1 MNVTVDAVLARL
13 REERLL
19 DLQLR
24 FAETPAPTFDES
36 RRAGV
41 VAQVWRE
48 AGLEP
53 HIDEAGNVLAL
64 RPGQRESPLLV
75 ISAHLDT
82 VFPIEQDVR
91 VRRPG
96 DWCDYC
102 EPPGI
107 VPEGEYHGPGIS
119 DCAAGLASVTGVIE
133 ALQAGRAFTPSTIL
147 FAAVVGE
154 EGIGDLKGTRHLFA
168 SEWGPRIGAFVTV
181 DIGVRGA
188 VIHTGVASY
197 RYRFTFRGPGGHAWD
212 NFGRY
217 NPLHAA
223 ALAAGKIAMY
233 RAPAEPRTSYN
244 VGIIGGGRSI
254 NAIPESAYFELDL
267 RCVDPAGLDA
277 ARDHV
282 LGLIRAA
289 HEEYAATVEGES
301 SLDCDLLGHRPGGAT
316 PWDDPLVVAARES
329 IEAEGMVVRT
339 GPASTDANIPIGL
352 GIPAVAFPWG
362 GSERNLH
369 SVRESFRPRDRIL
382 DVRAL
387 ARLALTYRVP
397 QLTA

>member
-1 MNVTVDAVLARL
+1 MNDAIEPVLAGL

-19 DLQLR
+19 ELQLR
-24 FAETPAPTFDES
+24 YAETPAPTFDES

-41 VAQVWRE
+41 VAQLWRE
-48 AGLEP
+48 AGLDP

-64 RPGQRESPLLV
+64 RPGVRDEPLLV
-75 ISAHLDT
+75 VSAHLDT
-82 VFPIEQDVR
+82 VFPIDQDVT

-102 EPPGI
+102 ETPGV

-133 ALQAGRAFTPSTIL
+133 ALQAARAVTPSSIL

-168 SEWGPRIGAFVTV
+168 SDWGPRIGAFVTV

-188 VIHTGVASY
+188 LIHTGVASY

-223 ALAAGKIAMY
+223 ARAAGKIAMY
-233 RAPAEPRTSYN
+233 SAPAEPRTSYN

-254 NAIPESAYFELDL
+254 NAIPESAFFELDL
-267 RCVDPAGLDA
+267 RCVDPGGLEAAAAHILDLVRAG
-277 ARDHV
+277 
-282 LGLIRAA
+282 
-289 HEEYAATVEGES
+289 HEEYAATVDGDS
-301 SLDCDLLGHRPGGAT
+301 SYAAEMLGYRPGGTT
-316 PWDDPLVVAARES
+316 PWDDPLVAAARQA
-329 IEAEGMVVRT
+329 IEAEGLVVRT

-369 SVRESFRPRDRIL
+369 SVRESFRPKGRLL

-387 ARLALTYRVP
+387 ARLALTYRGP
-397 QLTA
+397 QLTR

>member
-1 MNVTVDAVLARL
+1 MNATIDAVLAHL

-19 DLQLR
+19 ELQLR
-24 FAETPAPTFDES
+24 YAETPAPTFDES

-41 VAQVWRE
+41 VARLWRD

-53 HIDEAGNVLAL
+53 HIDDAGNVLAL
-64 RPGQRESPLLV
+64 RPGQYESPLLV

-82 VFPIEQDVR
+82 VFPIDQDVR
-91 VRRPG
+91 VRCPG

-102 EPPGI
+102 EPPAT
-107 VPEGEYHGPGIS
+107 VPEGEYHGPGVS

-133 ALQAGRAFTPSTIL
+133 ALQACAVTTPSSIL

-168 SEWGPRIGAFVTV
+168 SDWGPRIGAFVTV

-188 VIHTGVASY
+188 LIHIGVASY

-223 ALAAGKIAMY
+223 GLAVGKIALY
-233 RAPAEPRTSYN
+233 RAPTEPRTSYN
-244 VGIIGGGRSI
+244 VGIISGGRSI
-254 NAIPESAYFELDL
+254 NAIPESASFELDL
-267 RCVDPAGLDA
+267 RCVDPEGLETA
-277 ARDHV
+277 AAHVRALV
-282 LGLIRAA
+282 LGA
-289 HEEYAATVEGES
+289 HEEYAATVDGDS
-301 SLDCDLLGHRPGGAT
+301 SCTSELLGYRPGGAT
-316 PWDDPLVVAARES
+316 PWGDPLVVAARHA
-329 IEAEGMVVRT
+329 IEAEGLVVRT

-352 GIPAVAFPWG
+352 GISAVAFPWG

-369 SVRESFRPRDRIL
+369 SVRETFRPKDRLL

-387 ARLALTYRVP
+387 ARLALTFKVP
-397 QLTA
+397 QLTR

>member
-1 MNVTVDAVLARL
+1 MNHAIAPVLAHL
-13 REERLL
+13 NENRLL
-19 DLQLR
+19 ELQLR
-24 FAETPAPTFDES
+24 YAETPAPTFDES

-41 VAQVWRE
+41 VAQIWRD
-48 AGLEP
+48 AGLDP
-53 HIDEAGNVLAL
+53 HIDGAGNVLAL
-64 RPGQRESPLLV
+64 RPGQQDEPVLV

-102 EPPGI
+102 ETPGV
-107 VPEGEYHGPGIS
+107 VPEGEYHGPGVS

-133 ALQAGRAFTPSTIL
+133 ALQARSAFTPSSIL

-168 SEWGPRIGAFVTV
+168 SEWGPRIGAFITV

-188 VIHTGVASY
+188 LIHTGVASY

-223 ALAAGKIAMY
+223 GLAVGKIALY
-233 RAPAEPRTSYN
+233 KAPTEPRTSYN
-244 VGIIGGGRSI
+244 VGVISGGRSI
-254 NAIPESAYFELDL
+254 NAIPESASFELDL
-267 RCVDPAGLDA
+267 RCVEPEGLETA
-277 ARDHV
+277 AAHV
-282 LGLIRAA
+282 LELVRAA
-289 HEEYAATVEGES
+289 HEEYASTVDGES
-301 SLDCDLLGHRPGGAT
+301 SYTAEILGHRPGGAT
-316 PWDDPLVVAARES
+316 PWDDPLVVAAREA
-329 IEAEGMVVRT
+329 IESEGLIVRT

-369 SVRESFRPRDRIL
+369 SVRETFRPKDRIK

-387 ARLALTYRVP
+387 ARLAMTYRVP
-397 QLTA
+397 QLTR